1 MWPGSGLSDWFASTA
16 LGEFP
21 ARACVAGGTR
31 KARARA
37 CHTDVTASGAKDR
50 RDGRV
55 DMVGGNAH
63 FPSVFVSPGMFDVC
77 FD

>member
-1 MWPGSGLSDWFASTA
+1 MCGWGHAKS
-16 LGEFP
+16 
-21 ARACVAGGTR
+21 
-31 KARARA
+31 ARARA
-37 CHTDVTASGAKDR
+37 CHTDVTASGAKDK

-55 DMVGGNAH
+55 DMVGGKAH